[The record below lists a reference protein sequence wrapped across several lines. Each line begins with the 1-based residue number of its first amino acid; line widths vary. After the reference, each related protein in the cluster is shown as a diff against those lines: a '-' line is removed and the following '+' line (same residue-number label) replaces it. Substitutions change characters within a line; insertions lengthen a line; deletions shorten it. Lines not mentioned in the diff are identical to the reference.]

1 MPAPIGTSTAATQD
15 YALWVRR
22 SGYLTLGVA
31 LLIVLLKLSA
41 AIVTNAA
48 AALASFMDALLDML
62 VSLLNFF
69 ALRYA
74 LKPADDDHRFGH
86 GKAEALMALFQA
98 AFLTAAA
105 VLLSYQGISRF
116 YSPEPVGALQSGM
129 WLTLICTC
137 CTLGLVLA
145 QRWIIRRTGSLA
157 VQADL
162 AHYQSDIVLNAAV
175 LLALVLVANSLLWA
189 DAVMSLLIAGYLL
202 WNAQQLARTSFTHL
216 LDAELAPEL
225 RQQMVAELLQ
235 LPQVLGVDQLRSR
248 RSGPRVFVQLRLVLP
263 DQLSLL
269 QAHDI
274 ADAAE
279 RQLALLFNDAEVII
293 HVDPASAVL
302 HAEYPARPE
311 TQPGSQG

>member
-1 MPAPIGTSTAATQD
+1 MSAPTGSASTRTAATQD

-41 AIVTNAA
+41 AIITNAA
-48 AALASFMDALLDML
+48 AALASFMDAMLDML
-62 VSLLNFF
+62 VSMLNFF

-105 VLLSYQGISRF
+105 VLLCYQGINRF
-116 YSPEPVGALQSGM
+116 FSPEPVGALQSGI
-129 WLTLICTC
+129 WLTLVCTAL
-137 CTLGLVLA
+137 TIALVLA

-162 AHYQSDIVLNAAV
+162 AHYQSDILLNAAV

-202 WNAQQLARTSFTHL
+202 WNAQQLARTSFSHL

-225 RQQMVAELLQ
+225 RQHIVAELLQ

-263 DQLSLL
+263 DQFSLL
-269 QAHDI
+269 QAHAI

-279 RQLALLFNDAEVII
+279 RKIALLFSDAEVII
-293 HVDPASAVL
+293 HVDPASAVSS
-302 HAEYPARPE
+302 AEYPALST
-311 TQPGSQG
+311 TQR

>member
-1 MPAPIGTSTAATQD
+1 MPAPTGSATTRTAATQD

-31 LLIVLLKLSA
+31 LLIVVLKLSA

-62 VSLLNFF
+62 VSMLNFF

-105 VLLSYQGISRF
+105 VLLSYQGVSRF
-116 YSPEPVGALQSGM
+116 YSPEPVGALQSGI
-129 WLTLICTC
+129 WLTLVCTAL
-137 CTLGLVLA
+137 TIALVLA

-162 AHYQSDIVLNAAV
+162 AHYQSDILLNAAV

-202 WNAQQLARTSFTHL
+202 WNAQQLARTSFSHL

-248 RSGPRVFVQLRLVLP
+248 RAGPRVFVQLRLVLP

-279 RQLALLFNDAEVII
+279 RKIALLFSDAEVII
-293 HVDPASAVL
+293 HVDPASAVSS
-302 HAEYPARPE
+302 AEYPALPG
-311 TQPGSQG
+311 TQC